1 MADEATGTAILH
13 EETLRELGLSEQPF
27 VDGKKPHRFT
37 DSAMQKTRASLEQQV
52 RFGESVHLVLG
63 DTGAGKTVLLSQL
76 IKHCKN
82 TVKPFVAKGSEGFVA
97 EAFLTAVLNQ
107 LGGEQSDTMTGLVDS
122 LAPEFS
128 ALHEQQFSVL
138 LAIDDAHLAP
148 VEEISELINVMSEF
162 NANGEITTRLL
173 LTGEAKLKSSLDAI
187 AREYDGMNFDP
198 TVSTVPAL
206 TEAQMRDY
214 LSSRLNHA
222 GHTDVFPFTEKAL
235 TKLHRE
241 STGLPLQ
248 INKGAAHY
256 LNTVY
261 ANATADKAGGG
272 LIATLGWPL
281 VALGTAAVGL
291 IAWGLS
297 MFIGGGNDSNQV
309 VTAKPPTI
317 VANTAVEIKLVDDE
331 TLLPAQSEEDLDS
344 AIKELATTDLQNG
357 ADNTGDTLLQPTEQQ
372 LATTTQGASTQGASD
387 SLQSSGNAASEIA
400 NSPASAEPLEQ
411 DAAASSD
418 TLLTRNTES
427 VDNSVNEST
436 SADIQEPTQTAEQTT
451 EQLTEQVTTR
461 VTNAQEP
468 ALEQQIEQQIDEQ
481 IDNSAVASSQQEADS
496 NATQGLSAADTTE
509 TIIASSDSTLNSQAG
524 SDSAGSDSNSASP
537 PQVPESQA
545 VGINNL
551 ADDNDAISVNN
562 SEGGVTVAL
571 PSVSDNT
578 NAQDSTTIEQSES
591 SVPVA
596 TPRAV
601 ENERWV
607 LFQEPTHFTVQ
618 LATSRE
624 RNYILELAQG
634 LSESPVAIYPF
645 RTTASQNP
653 VFGLLSGL
661 YETRTE
667 ALNAVEEMPSDVK
680 RFGVWIR
687 PISDLQA
694 AIKNNPQ

>member
-1 MADEATGTAILH
+1 MADDATATAILH

-37 DSAMQKTRASLEQQV
+37 DSVMQKTRASLEQHT
-52 RFGESVHLVLG
+52 RFGESVHLLLG

-82 TVKPFVAKGSEGFVA
+82 SIKPFVAKGSDGFVA

-107 LGGEQSDTMTGLVDS
+107 LGGEQSDNMTDLVES
-122 LAPEFS
+122 LTPEFA

-162 NANGEITTRLL
+162 NADGDITARLL

-187 AREYDGMNFDP
+187 AREYEGMNFDP
-198 TVSTVPAL
+198 SVSTVAAL
-206 TEAQMRDY
+206 TEPQMRDY

-235 TKLHRE
+235 AKIHRE
-241 STGLPLQ
+241 SAGLPAEV
-248 INKGAAHY
+248 NTGAAHY

-261 ANATADKAGGG
+261 ANAAAGKAGGG
-272 LIATLGWPL
+272 LFATLGWPV

-297 MFIGGGNDSNQV
+297 MFIGGDDPNQV
-309 VTAKPPTI
+309 VKVKPPTI
-317 VANTAVEIKLVDDE
+317 VANAPVEIKLVEDDADTS
-331 TLLPAQSEEDLDS
+331 TLTAGENSEGAESGDDLNS
-344 AIKELATTDLQNG
+344 AIKNLASTDLQNSEG
-357 ADNTGDTLLQPTEQQ
+357 NTAGDGLLQSAEQAISTNTE
-372 LATTTQGASTQGASD
+372 GASD
-387 SLQSSGNAASEIA
+387 TAGALADSAQNAAKDLA
-400 NSPASAEPLEQ
+400 PNPL
-411 DAAASSD
+411 
-418 TLLTRNTES
+418 
-427 VDNSVNEST
+427 
-436 SADIQEPTQTAEQTT
+436 
-451 EQLTEQVTTR
+451 
-461 VTNAQEP
+461 
-468 ALEQQIEQQIDEQ
+468 
-481 IDNSAVASSQQEADS
+481 VASDS
-496 NATQGLSAADTTE
+496 DAADTTE
-509 TIIASSDSTLNSQAG
+509 LLENVDSETASSAIQNTGQIAEQTTDQLTEQAQT
-524 SDSAGSDSNSASP
+524 AEQLTAQAAAEAINNSASEDSAAATNEEVVSTTDSNTTETVVATSEDANTSSNESRNNGVAITTTQP
-537 PQVPESQA
+537 IVAASEQVDIGSLTDSDAASNDNGVA
-545 VGINNL
+545 VP
-551 ADDNDAISVNN
+551 
-562 SEGGVTVAL
+562 L
-571 PSVSDNT
+571 PSVVNGN
-578 NAQDSTTIEQSES
+578 NAGVSAGQNAPAAPTI
-591 SVPVA
+591 V
-596 TPRAV
+596 RAV

-645 RTTASQNP
+645 RTTESQNP

-661 YETRTE
+661 YKTRTD
-667 ALNAVEEMPSDVK
+667 AINAVDQMPEDLK

-694 AIKNNPQ
+694 DIKNSQ

>member
-1 MADEATGTAILH
+1 MADEAAGTAILH

-37 DSAMQKTRASLEQQV
+37 DSVIQKSRATLEQQV
-52 RFGESVHLVLG
+52 RFGESVHLLLG
-63 DTGAGKTVLLSQL
+63 ETGAGKTVLLSQL

-82 TVKPFVAKGSEGFVA
+82 SLKPFVAKGSEGFVA

-107 LGGEQSDTMTGLVDS
+107 LGGEQSDTMTELVDS
-122 LAPEFS
+122 LAPEFA

-173 LTGEAKLKSSLDAI
+173 LTGEVKLKSSLDAI
-187 AREYDGMNFDP
+187 AREYDGMTFDP
-198 TVSTVPAL
+198 TVSTVPPL

-241 STGLPLQ
+241 STGLPAQ

-291 IAWGLS
+291 IPWGLS
-297 MFIGGGNDSNQV
+297 MFIGGGDDSNQV

-317 VANTAVEIKLVDDE
+317 VASTPVEIKLVEAD
-331 TLLPAQSEEDLDS
+331 TLTAVQPEEELDS
-344 AIKELATTDLQNG
+344 AIKELATADLQNTDEN
-357 ADNTGDTLLQPTEQQ
+357 AGDTLLQSTEQQ
-372 LATTTQGASTQGASD
+372 LGTATEGASD
-387 SLQSSGNAASEIA
+387 SLQSSDNTASDIA
-400 NSPASAEPLEQ
+400 SSPATETLEQ
-411 DAAASSD
+411 DAPANSD
-418 TLLTRNTES
+418 TLLAETAGNG
-427 VDNSVNEST
+427 VNESA
-436 SADIQEPTQTAEQTT
+436 SADIQQPAQTT
-451 EQLTEQVTTR
+451 EQVTEQVTAL
-461 VTNAQEP
+461 VTQEQEP
-468 ALEQQIEQQIDEQ
+468 AVEEQ
-481 IDNSAVASSQQEADS
+481 IDNSATASSQQEADS
-496 NATQGLSAADTTE
+496 NAAQGLSTSDTTE
-509 TIIASSDSTLNSQAG
+509 TIIASSESTRNNQTG
-524 SDSAGSDSNSASP
+524 SDTTDSNSAITPASP
-537 PQVPESQA
+537 EVAESAESAESEA
-545 VGINNL
+545 VDINSL
-551 ADDNDAISVNN
+551 TDDNDAISVNN
-562 SEGGVTVAL
+562 SEEGINVAL
-571 PSVSDNT
+571 PSVNGNT
-578 NAQDSTTIEQSES
+578 NAEESTAIEQNES
-591 SVPVA
+591 SAPVV

-645 RTTASQNP
+645 RTTDSQNP

-661 YETRTE
+661 YETRSE
-667 ALNAVEEMPSDVK
+667 AVNAVEEMSNDAK

-694 AIKNNPQ
+694 AIKNNQQ

>member
-309 VTAKPPTI
+309 ATAKPRTI
-317 VANTAVEIKLVDDE
+317 VASTPVEIKLVEDE
-331 TLLPAQSEEDLDS
+331 TLTAIEPEEELDS
-344 AIKELATTDLQNG
+344 AIKELATADLQNTEEN
-357 ADNTGDTLLQPTEQQ
+357 AGDTLLQSTEQQ
-372 LATTTQGASTQGASD
+372 LGTNTEGASTEGASD
-387 SLQSSGNAASEIA
+387 SLQSSGNAASDIA
-400 NSPASAEPLEQ
+400 NSLASEPLQ
-411 DAAASSD
+411 QGAPANSD
-418 TLLTRNTES
+418 TLLAQNAETAGNGITES
-427 VDNSVNEST
+427 A
-436 SADIQEPTQTAEQTT
+436 SADIQQPAQTT
-451 EQLTEQVTTR
+451 EQITERVTEQAR
-461 VTNAQEP
+461 VTEEQEP
-468 ALEQQIEQQIDEQ
+468 ALEQQIEEQIEEQ
-481 IDNSAVASSQQEADS
+481 IDNSAVALSQQEADS

-509 TIIASSDSTLNSQAG
+509 TIIASSESNLNSQTG
-524 SDSAGSDSNSASP
+524 SDTTGTDSNSTI
-537 PQVPESQA
+537 VPATPEIADSEA
-545 VGINNL
+545 VDINNL
-551 ADDNDAISVNN
+551 TDDNDAISDNN
-562 SEGGVTVAL
+562 SEGGITVAL
-571 PSVSDNT
+571 PSSSDNS
-578 NAQDSTTIEQSES
+578 NGQDGTTIEQSES